1 MIDPKFVALPDLA
14 VGEYLPEMMFK
25 VGPLRAIGEGMTATD
40 WPVLMAF
47 AANQM
52 LDAEDTE
59 ILFEMCRAYCSA
71 LRDGESPFA
80 IAPVDQESAHDIG

>member
-1 MIDPKFVALPDLA
+1 MIAPEFVALPDLA

-25 VGPLRAIGEGMTATD
+25 VGPLRAIGEGMAATD

-59 ILFEMCRAYCSA
+59 SLFEMCRAYCSA

-80 IAPVDQESAHDIG
+80 IAPLDQEPGELVG